1 MAGDNCEILKRLD
14 QIEKQNE
21 AIIRLVWGQNEQQQ
35 TPKVGTDFGI
45 NSEQKNALTEAER
58 CDYFLLLKRNEKIS
72 QRKLIRQ
79 WLTKESKRVTNSEV
93 DRMRKAVKRL
103 TEKSKSDRN
112 SGTDFGTRKPDES

>member
-1 MAGDNCEILKRLD
+1 MAGDYCEILKRLD

-58 CDYFLLLKRNEKIS
+58 CHYFLILNRNEKKS
-72 QRKLIRQ
+72 QRELIRQ
-79 WLTKESKRVTNSEV
+79 WLTKESKPVTKPEI
-93 DRMRKAVKRL
+93 DRIRKAVKRL
-103 TEKSKSDRN
+103 NEKSKSDRN
-112 SGTDFGTRKPDES
+112 SGTDFGTRKRDES

>member
-1 MAGDNCEILKRLD
+1 MAGDYCEILKRLD

-21 AIIRLVWGQNEQQQ
+21 TIIRLFWGQNEQQQ

-45 NSEQKNALTEAER
+45 NSESKNAHTEAER
-58 CDYFLLLKRNEKIS
+58 CHYFLLLNDDEKNS
-72 QRKLIRQ
+72 QRELIRQ
-79 WLTKESKRVTNSEV
+79 WLTKEGKHVTEPEI

>member
-21 AIIRLVWGQNEQQQ
+21 TIIRLFWGQNEQQQ

-45 NSEQKNALTEAER
+45 NSESKNALTESER
-58 CDYFLLLKRNEKIS
+58 CHYFLFLYDDEKIS
-72 QRKLIRQ
+72 QRELIRQ
-79 WLTKESKRVTNSEV
+79 WLTKEKKSVTDLEI
-93 DRMRKAVKRL
+93 DRMRQAVKRL
-103 TEKSKSDRN
+103 AEKSKSDRN

>member
-1 MAGDNCEILKRLD
+1 MAGDYCEILKRLD

-21 AIIRLVWGQNEQQQ
+21 AIIRLFWGQNEQQQ

-45 NSEQKNALTEAER
+45 NSESKNALTEAER

-72 QRKLIRQ
+72 KRKLIQQ
-79 WLTKESKRVTNSEV
+79 WLAKESKPVTEPEI
-93 DRMRKAVKRL
+93 DRMRQAVKRL
-103 TEKSKSDRN
+103 NEKSKSDRN